1 MKKITTTTE
10 LRESILL
17 LEVKQEIEGVL
28 LKEQFSVTYESLKPI
43 NLIKK
48 TLNELTSSPDFK
60 GDLLKATLSLS
71 AGYLSK
77 RLVVGATVNP
87 VKQLLGSLI
96 QMGVT
101 SIVSKNTDGIKSV
114 AMNLLSHFLNKKDT
128 SAK

>member
-28 LKEQFSVTYESLKPI
+28 LKEQFKVTYESLKPI

-48 TLNELTSSPDFK
+48 TISELTSSPDFK
-60 GDLLKATLSLS
+60 GDLLNATLSLS

-77 RLVVGATVNP
+77 KLVVGTSHNP
-87 VKQLLGSLI
+87 IKQLLGSLI
-96 QMGVT
+96 QMGVA

-114 AMNLLSHFLNKKDT
+114 AMNIISHFLNKKDK
-128 SAK
+128 SV